1 MKAIIRTE
9 YGGTEQ
15 VRLGERPDPVAG
27 RGQVLVEVRAA
38 GLDRGVW
45 HLMHGEPRLVRLGIG
60 VRRPRQPILGRDL
73 AGVVVALGEGVTG
86 LALGDEVLG
95 TSAHGTLAELAPA
108 RVDRLVRK
116 PSGWTF
122 EEAAALPIS
131 GLTALQA
138 VQDVGRIQPGQRVLV
153 VGASGGVGSFAV
165 QLARHAG
172 ADVDAVCGSDKND
185 LVRELGAELVT
196 AYGEGADLPGEGAAG
211 PRYDVVLDIG
221 GARPLQRLRSVLT
234 PRGTLVLVGGERG
247 GRWLDGL
254 HRQLTALLI
263 SPVSAQRLAV
273 FLATEQATEL
283 ARLVALVE
291 DGACAAV
298 LDGTWSLVDAP
309 AALDHLAEGR
319 ARGKVVVT
327 V

>member
-1 MKAIIRTE
+1 MKALIRTE

-15 VRLGERPDPVAG
+15 VRLAERPDPAAG
-27 RGQVLVEVRAA
+27 RGEVLVEVRAA

-73 AGVVVALGEGVTG
+73 AGVVVALGEGVTE
-86 LALGDEVLG
+86 LALGDEVMG

-116 PSGWTF
+116 PAGWTF
-122 EEAAALPIS
+122 EQAAALPIS

-138 VQDVGRIQPGQRVLV
+138 VHDVGRIQPGHRVLV
-153 VGASGGVGSFAV
+153 IGASGGVGSFTV

-172 ADVDAVCGSDKND
+172 AHVDAVCGPEKID
-185 LVRELGAELVT
+185 LVRGLGAQQVT
-196 AYGEGADLPGEGAAG
+196 AYGEGADLPGEDAAG

-221 GARPLQRLRSVLT
+221 GARPLRRLRSVLT
-234 PRGTLVLVGGERG
+234 PRGTLVLIGGEGG
-247 GRWLDGL
+247 GRWVDALPRL
-254 HRQLTALLI
+254 LTALLL
-263 SPVSAQRLAV
+263 SPFSRQRLAF
-273 FLATEQATEL
+273 FLATEKATEL
-283 ARLVALVE
+283 GRLVALAE
-291 DGACAAV
+291 DGACTPV
-298 LDGTWSLVDAP
+298 LDGAWSLVDAP

-327 V
+327 I